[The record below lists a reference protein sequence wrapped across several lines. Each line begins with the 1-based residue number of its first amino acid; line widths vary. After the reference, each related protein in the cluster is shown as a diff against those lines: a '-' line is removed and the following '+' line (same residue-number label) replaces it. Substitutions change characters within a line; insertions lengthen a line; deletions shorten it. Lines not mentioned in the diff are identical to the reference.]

1 MATEKKLTK
10 KASSKIYNVVIKFQP
25 KASKLITYDEA
36 WEVIAKEGN
45 LEGEL
50 ETKRNG
56 VTKFILYKNDEVVH
70 EYDLTGTFKPEIGD
84 WDWTTIYK
92 TVLEDVVSR
101 RLYKNVKIKKS
112 KKSLEKP
119 TSIEKPISKKESPK
133 KEEKVIDI
141 KELRRQRD
149 NLSVKI
155 WDWKKKGKD
164 VVELEK
170 KLEQLKEELKSIKK
184 PSKT

>member
-1 MATEKKLTK
+1 MKQEKKLTK
-10 KASSKIYNVVIKFQP
+10 KASSRIYNVVIKFQP

-36 WEVIAKEGN
+36 WEVIANEGN
-45 LEGEL
+45 LEGEV

-56 VTKFILYKNDEVVH
+56 DTKFILYKNDEIIH
-70 EYDLTGTFKPEIGD
+70 TYNLTGTFKPEIGD

-92 TVLEDVVSR
+92 TVLEDVISR
-101 RLYKNVKIKKS
+101 RLYKNAKKS
-112 KKSLEKP
+112 KKKLEKP
-119 TSIEKPISKKESPK
+119 VSIEKPLSK

-164 VVELEK
+164 VTELEN
-170 KLEQLKEELKSIKK
+170 KLHQLKEELKNIKK